1 MTTTPNIAPSPQP
14 HAAVQFDGVGMRYDQ
29 GPEILRNISFS
40 IPQGGFQFLTG
51 ASGAGK
57 SSLMRLIYLA
67 KRCSSGRISLFGRDT
82 AMIERDELPLMRR
95 KIGVIFQDFRLL
107 NHLTVF
113 ENIALP
119 LRVAGDPRKS
129 YAEDVEELINWVGLG
144 EHTHSY
150 PPVLS
155 GGEQQRAAIAR
166 AVVAK
171 PDLIIADEPTGNVDP
186 AMAHRLLR
194 LFVELNK
201 LGAAVLIATHDHS
214 LIRSMD
220 ADVMELK
227 NGTLQA
233 GQVAA

>member
-1 MTTTPNIAPSPQP
+1 MVSTPTIAPTTGSHP
-14 HAAVQFDGVGMRYDQ
+14 AVRFDTVGMRYDQ
-29 GPEILRNISFS
+29 GPEILHNVTFDL
-40 IPQGGFQFLTG
+40 PQGGFQFLTG

-67 KRCSSGRISLFGRDT
+67 KRCSSGTISLFGRNT
-82 AMIERDELPLMRR
+82 ALLGREELPDMRR
-95 KIGVIFQDFRLL
+95 RIGVIFQDFRLL

-119 LRVAGDPRKS
+119 LRVAGQPRKS
-129 YAEDVEELINWVGLG
+129 YSEDVMELINWVGLG

-150 PPVLS
+150 PPTLS

-214 LIRSMD
+214 LIRAMD
-220 ADVMELK
+220 APVMELK
-227 NGTLQA
+227 NGTLFHGEA
-233 GQVAA
+233 VS